1 MAQPTN
7 TVDSYD
13 ITGIREQLAN
23 TIDMISPEE
32 TPFYSKCGK
41 TTANNTF
48 VEWQTDSLRA
58 AAANA
63 VIEGDDF
70 TAPARASTTRIG
82 NYTQIMHDGATISDT
97 DNGLTKAGRGRE
109 MVREIMKA
117 GKEIKLD
124 IERHAF
130 QNQAR
135 VSGSSTVA
143 RQMASLQSWIATN
156 ASVGAGT
163 GAAPTGDGTDVRTAG
178 TARAFTAALLNTAIQ
193 GAWNAGGKVDTL
205 YASPNKVTAIA
216 GFTGSNNQR
225 NTVDKRQVSYAVDVY
240 MTSFGTV
247 EIQPSR
253 YTGDGAV
260 YALESGKWE
269 YAILAPFSSKKMAK
283 TGHSE
288 TEMVSTEL
296 TLCAKN
302 EASSS
307 AVYDLS

>member
-7 TVDSYD
+7 TFDSYD
-13 ITGIREQLAN
+13 ITGIREELAN
-23 TIDMISPEE
+23 TISMISPDE

-41 TTANNTF
+41 TTARNRFT
-48 VEWQTDSLRA
+48 EWQTDTLRA

-70 TAPARASTTRIG
+70 TAPARVATTRLG
-82 NYTQIMHDGATISDT
+82 NYTQLMHDGATISDT
-97 DNGLTKAGRGRE
+97 DHGLDKAGRGKE

-117 GKEIKLD
+117 GKTVKLD

-130 QNQAR
+130 TNTAR
-135 VSGSSTVA
+135 VAGSSSTA
-143 RQMASLQSWIATN
+143 RQMASIQSWLATN
-156 ASVGAGT
+156 TDHNGA
-163 GAAPTGDGTDVRTAG
+163 GAAPSGDGTDTRTAG
-178 TARAFTAALLNTAIQ
+178 TNRAFTQTLLNTALQ
-193 GAWNAGGKVDTL
+193 DAWNSGGKPDTL
-205 YASPNKVTAIA
+205 YASPSKVTAIS

-225 NTVDKRQVSYAVDVY
+225 NTVDKRELSYAVDVY

-253 YTGDGAV
+253 YTGDNAMFLLQDDMWEFAV
-260 YALESGKWE
+260 
-269 YAILAPFSSKKMAK
+269 LAPFASKKMAK

-288 TEMVSTEL
+288 TELVATEL

-302 EASSS
+302 EAAS
-307 AVYDLS
+307 AAIYDLT